1 MELKNVEII
10 KIGELRTF
18 DSGFRLV
25 EWVGKDDSG
34 QYPQEI
40 QFQSKQDNAEKFL
53 KYNKVGDRVDIDFNL
68 NGRSWLK
75 EGAEESER
83 KWFNSLDAWK
93 VFKTETVDMPPIPPV
108 DAFEPVSDLKDQE
121 EDDLPF

>member
-10 KIGELRTF
+10 KISELKTF

-93 VFKTETVDMPPIPPV
+93 VFKSENADPKPFEVIDDKVVDKV
-108 DAFEPVSDLKDQE
+108 